1 MNNTL
6 SSHLL
11 MVAFLLA
18 LGAVAC
24 GGDDPAVESDPGELS
39 APADPS
45 DPTSVDD
52 PSSPSTDASDPV
64 EPGSACEAWE
74 QAGSTTWHADTFAAL
89 SDGVSV
95 NPVDA
100 VLPEDTTGTLS
111 IGLHPDVV
119 PVMSAQQGV
128 LAAASKL
135 GNGRVVAFSGQDF
148 LSSQTRSTLLGD
160 SDIDQLVRNA
170 VAWVGNQSSSAE
182 RVLTDNDV
190 LTALLSDQ
198 GYGSVGR
205 LYNFPQGLWTIR
217 DWDSALEG
225 VDVVVAQ
232 VNEWG
237 TLHIAP
243 EHIATLRAFVEAG
256 GGLVLAGSALHW
268 SWWLSDTAA
277 EFHGNLLLEGSGIR
291 FDAVSRRDLTSA
303 QVSSDLG
310 AAPEELWC
318 RYVLGR
324 DVVSLGFRN

>member
-6 SSHLL
+6 SSNLL

-24 GGDDPAVESDPGELS
+24 GGDDPAVESDPSELS
-39 APADPS
+39 APSDPS

-170 VAWVGNQSSSAE
+170 VAWVGNQVSLADM

-190 LTALLSDQ
+190 LTTHS
-198 GYGSVGR
+198 
-205 LYNFPQGLWTIR
+205 
-217 DWDSALEG
+217 
-225 VDVVVAQ
+225 
-232 VNEWG
+232 
-237 TLHIAP
+237 
-243 EHIATLRAFVEAG
+243 
-256 GGLVLAGSALHW
+256 
-268 SWWLSDTAA
+268 
-277 EFHGNLLLEGSGIR
+277 
-291 FDAVSRRDLTSA
+291 SRRRAMAALRRPSSTFHKASGRFETGTA
-303 QVSSDLG
+303 MRWRVSMLS
-310 AAPEELWC
+310 
-318 RYVLGR
+318 
-324 DVVSLGFRN
+324 SLR